1 MASTGATAEVF
12 WNAFQSM
19 AKKDRKA
26 FLRKLLNDR
35 ELRED
40 LVDLTIIRQ
49 REKEFARPLEAYLAQ
64 RAKRK
69 A

>member
-12 WNAFQSM
+12 WTAFQSL
-19 AKKDRKA
+19 AKKDRRA
-26 FLRKLLNDR
+26 FLKQLLNNR

-40 LVDLTIIRQ
+40 LIDLTIIRQ
-49 REKEFARPLEAYLAQ
+49 REKEISRPLGVYLAQ